1 MQYKYIYI
9 DGIETDKNKKYKDI
23 PDELKNKATELISNG
38 IKRKYVKRILAK
50 ELDINE
56 EAVRVFI
63 RDYVK

>member
-1 MQYKYIYI
+1 MQYKY
-9 DGIETDKNKKYKDI
+9 I

-50 ELDINE
+50 EFDINE

-63 RDYVK
+63 REYVK